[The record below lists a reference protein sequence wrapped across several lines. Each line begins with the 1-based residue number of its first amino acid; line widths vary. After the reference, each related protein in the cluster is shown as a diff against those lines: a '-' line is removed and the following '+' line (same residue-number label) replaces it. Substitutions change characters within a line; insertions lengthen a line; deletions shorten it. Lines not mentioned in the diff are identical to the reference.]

1 MLCNDLPT
9 CNSKSIAEKQQEN
22 LPRLQAKLLIV
33 EGNIA
38 AGKSIFSQR
47 LGKQFGFLV
56 RGSFVPS
63 NIFISVHICCFYY
76 LLHVVAT

>member
-1 MLCNDLPT
+1 MLYSNNSPT

-22 LPRLQAKLLIV
+22 MSCVQAKLLIV

-56 RGSFVPS
+56 RKG
-63 NIFISVHICCFYY
+63 
-76 LLHVVAT
+76 